1 MAGERPLAGVFS
13 IFRTGTE
20 GGGGGAR
27 PQEEKEGRK
36 KKKSRLGTETE
47 GK

>member
-13 IFRTGTE
+13 IFRTGTGE
-20 GGGGGAR
+20 GGGA
-27 PQEEKEGRK
+27 PQEEKEGK